1 MTLRS
6 IFVNSANNLRA
17 GWRIVIFLILQ
28 MALSLSVGGFLRF
41 YLGISGVVVQG
52 IGYALLLFTTFVVLR
67 VVDHRPLHSVGLPF
81 HSRLGI
87 ELGQGALL
95 SLLMISLVFVV
106 QFVLGYVHLTPSGE
120 GAGAIAVGFI
130 TTLFVFLWFG
140 FGEELLFRGYFFQTL
155 IEGSNRYVAIIVM
168 SALFGGAH
176 IANPN
181 ATVLG
186 VLNTILAGVWF
197 SLAYLKTR
205 TLWFP
210 TALHAS
216 WNFFQGYVYSFP
228 VSGLKWGDRSLF
240 ALQQTG
246 PEWVTGGAYGPE
258 GGVLT
263 TLVLLLA
270 GLYILKSSSI
280 RIGER
285 VWLLQPQA
293 SPQIDSSEVSA

>member
-1 MTLRS
+1 MTFRS
-6 IFVNSANNLRA
+6 IFVNNANNLRA
-17 GWRIVIFLILQ
+17 GWRIAIFLILQ
-28 MALSLSVGGFLRF
+28 LALSMTVGGLLHF
-41 YLGISGVVVQG
+41 YLGISGTVIQG

-67 VVDHRPLHSVGLPF
+67 LVDHRPLRSVGLPF

-95 SLLMISLVFVV
+95 SLLMISVVFFV
-106 QFVLGYVHLTPSGE
+106 QFVLGYVHVTWTNES
-120 GAGAIAVGFI
+120 AGALAVGI
-130 TTLFVFLWFG
+130 VTTLLIFLWFG

-168 SALFGGAH
+168 SVLFGGAH

-181 ATVLG
+181 ATMLG
-186 VLNTILAGVWF
+186 VLNTMLAGVWL

-205 TLWFP
+205 TLWFS

-216 WNFFQGYVYSFP
+216 WNFFQGCVYSFP
-228 VSGLKWGDRSLF
+228 VSGLKWGGRSLF

-270 GLYILKSSSI
+270 VLYILKSSSV
-280 RIGER
+280 RIGEG
-285 VWLLQPQA
+285 VWLLQPQGL
-293 SPQIDSSEVSA
+293 PQTDSSEMTA